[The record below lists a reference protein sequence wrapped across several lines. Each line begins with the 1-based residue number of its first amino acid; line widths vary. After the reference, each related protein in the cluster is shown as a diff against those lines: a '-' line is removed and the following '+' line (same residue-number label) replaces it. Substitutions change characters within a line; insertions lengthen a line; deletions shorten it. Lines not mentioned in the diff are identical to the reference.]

1 MKHLKQLSTYES
13 PVIVTVEFV
22 TENVLCQSRTD
33 MTSNTEGLGK
43 DTNYTFE
50 W

>member
-13 PVIVTVEFV
+13 PVIVTIEFV
-22 TENVLCQSRTD
+22 TENVLCQSKTD
-33 MTSNTEGLGK
+33 MVSNTEGIGG

>member
-1 MKHLKQLSTYES
+1 MKHFKKLATYES
-13 PVIVTVEFV
+13 PVIIAVEFV
-22 TENVLCQSRTD
+22 TENVLCQSKTD
-33 MTSNTEGLGK
+33 IVSNTEGLGG